1 MAATE
6 SVTIL
11 FTDLV
16 GSTELSQ
23 TLSPAEADQ
32 VRRAHFA
39 TLRKAVAS
47 SEGTEVK
54 NLGDGIMVAFSASST
69 AVSCAVAMQQAVEAQ
84 NRNNGHSLG
93 LRVGL
98 SGGEVTKES
107 TDDGDDYFGDPVVE
121 AARLCAR
128 AEGGQVLA
136 SRFVQIMAGRRTPHA
151 FTPVGPLELKG
162 LTQPLETVEVGWEPL
177 AETGGG
183 TTVDE
188 VPLPRRLGHRP
199 GPGVIGRHLH
209 LVTVEEAYKRVASH
223 QGREVVLIAGEAGQ
237 GKTTLAAEAAR
248 RAHAEGAVVLLGRC
262 DEELGVPYAP
272 FAEALNHYVS
282 HAPEELLTAH
292 VATHGAELSR
302 LSRALRSR
310 VEGLA
315 APSEGADAETE
326 RYVLYAAVLG
336 LLTAACEEH
345 PVVLVLD
352 DLQWAD
358 VASLQLLR
366 HLVKEADPL
375 QLLIL
380 GTYRD
385 TELSPTHPL
394 TETLGAL
401 RREPGVGR
409 ISLKGLDDN
418 EVVQYLEAAAGH
430 DLSKEGLDLAH
441 AVYGETDGNPFFVSE
456 MLRHL
461 TESGAVYKDQAGRW
475 AATTEAITLPNSV
488 REVVATRVGR
498 LGEQSTRVLSVAA
511 VIGRDFE
518 LTHLSRVTN
527 RDEEELLDLL
537 DAATDAAVVREVPE
551 VPGRYTFSHA
561 LVQHTLYQELGAT
574 RRARVHRQV
583 AEALEDLCGDHPEAR
598 VGELAHHWFHAT
610 QLVDTKKAIS
620 YSRQAGESALAALAP
635 ADAVR
640 YFNQA
645 IQLLDQVPGADPA
658 LAVDLR
664 LDLGTAQR
672 QAGIP
677 AFRETFLD
685 AAHRAQDL
693 GASDRL
699 VKAALGNNRGFFS
712 ALGVVDEEKVSVLE
726 SALDSAPPGDGTDRA
741 VLLATLCSELAY
753 GPLDRRLE
761 LARESTEMARRL
773 GDPATLIDV
782 LNLQQL
788 PLNIP
793 STLADRLPN
802 SARAV
807 SLAEELN
814 EPVRLFWAMH
824 FDRNNAIQGGDFERA
839 SHHLGVMKGLSERLR
854 QPMMVWVTT
863 YHEAVEALVVG
874 DHERA
879 ERLATLALEIGADS
893 EQPDAF
899 AFYGAQL
906 MIVRIQQGRLAE
918 LADLVRDIAEQNP
931 RIAAYQACRMLTH
944 LDAGEDAEALALLEE
959 AAVDGFTWV
968 FPDTAWFDAISI
980 YARASIELEARR
992 PAEHLVPLI
1001 APHHEQVPF
1010 QGLTVHEPMSCFV
1023 GGLLAMLGRDE
1034 EADTYL
1040 SEAAA
1045 ICERGGMRF
1054 ARAQTDLSWGRM
1066 LARRSAAEDRQR
1078 ARTMLER
1085 AHDTAVAN
1093 GYRAIERRAARTLEA
1108 LQPTDSA
1115 GD

>member
-16 GSTELSQ
+16 GLTELSQ
-23 TLSPAEADQ
+23 SLSPAETDQ

-47 SEGTEVK
+47 SEGSEVK
-54 NLGDGIMVAFSASST
+54 NLGDGIMAAFPAASIGL
-69 AVSCAVAMQQAVEAQ
+69 SCAVAMQQAVEAQ
-84 NRNNGHSLG
+84 NRSNGNGHALG

-98 SGGEVTKES
+98 SGGEVTKE
-107 TDDGDDYFGDPVVE
+107 GDDYFGDPVIE
-121 AARLCAR
+121 AARLCAT
-128 AEGGQVLA
+128 AQGGQILA
-136 SRFVQIMAGRRTPHA
+136 SQFVQIMAGRWGGQAIRA
-151 FTPVGPLELKG
+151 LGPLELKG
-162 LTQPLETVEVGWEPL
+162 LTEPLETVEVGWEPL
-177 AETGGG
+177 AETKGGPA
-183 TTVDE
+183 VDE
-188 VPLPRRLGHRP
+188 VPLPRRLGHHP

-209 LVTVEEAYKRVASH
+209 LVTVEEAYKRVAGH

-248 RAHAEGAVVLLGRC
+248 RAHGEGAVVLLGRC

-282 HAPEELLTAH
+282 HAPEEVLTAH
-292 VATHGAELSR
+292 VAAHGAELSR
-302 LSRALRSR
+302 LTRALRSR
-310 VEGLA
+310 LQGLA

-336 LLTAACEEH
+336 LLTAACEER

-409 ISLKGLDDN
+409 ISLKGLDDD

-430 DLSKEGLDLAH
+430 DLSKEGLELAH

-461 TESGAVYKDQAGRW
+461 TESGAVYKDDAGRW
-475 AATTEAITLPNSV
+475 AATTEGLTLPNSV
-488 REVVATRVGR
+488 KEVVATRVGR

-518 LTHLSRVTN
+518 LAHLSRVTN
-527 RDEEELLDLL
+527 RNEDELLDLL
-537 DAATDAAVVREVPE
+537 DAAADAAVVREVPE
-551 VPGRYTFSHA
+551 VPGRYSFSHA
-561 LVQHTLYQELGAT
+561 LVQHTLYRELGAT

-610 QLVDTKKAIS
+610 QLVDTNKAIS

-640 YFNQA
+640 YFLQA
-645 IQLLDQVPGADPA
+645 IQLLDQLLGSDPA

-685 AAHRAQDL
+685 AAHRAQAL
-693 GASDRL
+693 GDSDRL

-726 SALDSAPPGDGTDRA
+726 SALELASSGDGPDRA
-741 VLLATLCSELAY
+741 VLLATLCSELCY
-753 GPLDRRLE
+753 GPLDRRLD
-761 LARESTEMARRL
+761 LAREATEMARRL
-773 GDPATLIDV
+773 DNPATLIDV

-788 PLNIP
+788 PLTIP
-793 STLADRLPN
+793 NTLAGRLPN
-802 SARAV
+802 TAKAV

-824 FDRNNAIQGGDFERA
+824 FDRNNAIQEGDFERA
-839 SHHLGVMKGLSERLR
+839 AHHLGVMKGLSERLR

-863 YHEAVEALVVG
+863 YHEAVEAMMFG
-874 DHERA
+874 DDERA
-879 ERLATLALEIGADS
+879 EQLANLALEIGTDS
-893 EQPDAF
+893 AQPDAF

-906 MIVRIQQGRLAE
+906 MLIRIQQGRLPE
-918 LADLVRDIAEQNP
+918 LADLVRNVAEQNP
-931 RIAAYQACRMLTH
+931 RIAAYQACEVLTH
-944 LDAGEDAEALALLEE
+944 FEAGEEAEALALLER
-959 AAVDGFTWV
+959 AAEDGFAWV
-968 FPDTAWFDAISI
+968 FPDTAWFDAISV
-980 YARASIELEARR
+980 YSRAAIELEAIR
-992 PAEHLVPLI
+992 PAEHLVALI
-1001 APHHEQVPF
+1001 APHYEQVPF
-1010 QGLTVHEPMSCFV
+1010 QGLIVHEPMSYFL
-1023 GGLLAMLGRDE
+1023 GGLLAVLGRDD
-1034 EADTYL
+1034 EAETYL

-1045 ICERGGMRF
+1045 LCERENMRY
-1054 ARAQTDLSWGRM
+1054 AQAQTELSWGRM
-1066 LARRSAAEDRQR
+1066 LARRSEDGDRQR
-1078 ARTMLER
+1078 ARAMLER
-1085 AHDTAVAN
+1085 AHARAVAN
-1093 GYRAIERRAARTLEA
+1093 GYRAIERRAARSLDA
-1108 LQPTDSA
+1108 LWPAD
-1115 GD
+1115 

>member
-16 GSTELSQ
+16 GSTGLSQ
-23 TLSPAEADQ
+23 ALPPAEADQ

-39 TLRKAVAS
+39 MLRKAVAS

-54 NLGDGIMVAFSASST
+54 NLGDGIMVAFPAAST
-69 AVSCAVAMQQAVEAQ
+69 GLSCAVAMQRAVEAQ
-84 NRNNGHSLG
+84 SRDSGHPLG
-93 LRVGL
+93 LRVGI
-98 SGGEVTKES
+98 SGGEVTKE
-107 TDDGDDYFGDPVVE
+107 GDDYFGDPVIE

-128 AEGGQVLA
+128 AEGGQILA
-136 SRFVQIMAGRRTPHA
+136 SQFVQVMAGRWGGQAIRQL
-151 FTPVGPLELKG
+151 GELELKG
-162 LTQPLETVEVGWEPL
+162 LAEPLETVEVGWEPL
-177 AETGGG
+177 AEDGGG
-183 TTVDE
+183 ATVDE
-188 VPLPRRLGHRP
+188 IPLPRRLGHRP

-248 RAHAEGAVVLLGRC
+248 RAHAEGAIVLLGRC

-292 VATHGAELSR
+292 VAAHGPELSR
-302 LSRALRSR
+302 LTRALRSR
-310 VEGLA
+310 VQGLA
-315 APSEGADAETE
+315 QPSEGADAETE

-336 LLTAACEEH
+336 ILAAACEER

-394 TETLGAL
+394 AETLGAL

-409 ISLKGLDDN
+409 ITLKGLDDD
-418 EVVQYLEAAAGH
+418 EVVQYLESAAGH
-430 DLSKEGLDLAH
+430 DLSKEGLELAH

-461 TESGAVYKDQAGRW
+461 TESGAVYKDDAGRW
-475 AATTEAITLPNSV
+475 AATTDAITLPNSV
-488 REVVATRVGR
+488 REVVATRVAR
-498 LGEQSTRVLSVAA
+498 LGEQSIRVLSVAA

-518 LTHLSRVTN
+518 LSHLSRVTN
-527 RDEEELLDLL
+527 RDEDDLLDLL
-537 DAATDAAVVREVPE
+537 DAAAEAAVVREVPAA
-551 VPGRYTFSHA
+551 PGRYTFSHA

-574 RRARVHRQV
+574 RRARIHRQV
-583 AEALEDLCGDHPEAR
+583 GEALEDLCGDHPEAR

-610 QLVDTKKAIS
+610 QLVDTQKAIS
-620 YSRQAGESALAALAP
+620 YSRQAGEAALAALAP

-640 YFNQA
+640 YFLQA
-645 IQLLDQVPGADPA
+645 LQLLDQLPGADPA

-664 LDLGTAQR
+664 LDLGIAQR
-672 QAGIP
+672 QAGLP
-677 AFRETFLD
+677 AFRETFLE
-685 AAHRAQDL
+685 AAHRSQAL
-693 GASDRL
+693 GDPDRL

-712 ALGVVDEEKVSVLE
+712 ALGVVDEENVAVLE
-726 SALDSAPPGDGTDRA
+726 SALEMAPPGDSPERA

-761 LARESTEMARRL
+761 LSRESTDMAERL

-793 STLADRLPN
+793 STLADRLPK
-802 SARAV
+802 SAKAV
-807 SLAEELN
+807 ALAEELN

-824 FDRNNAIQGGDFERA
+824 FDRNNAIQHGDFERA
-839 SHHLGVMKGLSERLR
+839 THHLGVMKELSERLR
-854 QPMMVWVTT
+854 QPMMVWVST
-863 YHEAVEALVVG
+863 YHEAVESLVVG
-874 DHERA
+874 DHERG
-879 ERLATLALEIGADS
+879 EELANLALEIGTDS
-893 EQPDAF
+893 AQPDAF

-906 MIVRIQQGRLAE
+906 MVVRIQQGRMDELAE
-918 LADLVRDIAEQNP
+918 LVRDVAEQNP
-931 RIAAYQACRMLTH
+931 RIAAYQACVVLSH
-944 LDAGEDAEALALLEE
+944 LEAGEEQEALALLEQ
-959 AAVDGFTWV
+959 AAEDGFAWV
-968 FPDTAWFDAISI
+968 FPDTAWFDAISV
-980 YARASIELEARR
+980 YSRAAIELEARR
-992 PAEHLVPLI
+992 AAENLVLLI

-1010 QGLTVHEPMSCFV
+1010 QGLTNHEPMSCLL
-1023 GGLLAMLGRDE
+1023 GGLLVVLRRDA
-1034 EADTYL
+1034 EAETYL
-1040 SEAAA
+1040 AEAEGL
-1045 ICERGGMRF
+1045 CKRGNMRF
-1054 ARAQTDLSWGRM
+1054 AQAQTELSWGRM
-1066 LARRSAAEDRQR
+1066 LAKRDGDEDRQR
-1078 ARTMLER
+1078 ARAMLER
-1085 AHDTAVAN
+1085 ARAAAVAN
-1093 GYRAIERRAARTLEA
+1093 GYRAIERRATRALDALRPADEAAR
-1108 LQPTDSA
+1108 
-1115 GD
+1115 